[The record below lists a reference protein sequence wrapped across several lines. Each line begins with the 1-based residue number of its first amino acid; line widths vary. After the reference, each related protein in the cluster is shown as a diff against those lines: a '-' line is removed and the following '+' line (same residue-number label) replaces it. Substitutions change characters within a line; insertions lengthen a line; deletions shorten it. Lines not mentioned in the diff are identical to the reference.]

1 VTVYIALG
9 LLLAL
14 VALLFVLLPVL
25 RPGPSAREAGGDG
38 REREAQRRELY
49 RQILEIEFD
58 QRTGKI
64 DPDDARQLSE
74 RLLAR
79 AAWLLSADG
88 RPSTDGEAA
97 AEIEREVAALRRAL
111 EGAPD
116 RQLGPART

>member
-1 VTVYIALG
+1 VTIYAALG

-14 VALLFVLLPVL
+14 AALLFVLLPVL
-25 RPGPSAREAGGDG
+25 RPASTVQEAGRRG

-64 DPDDARQLSE
+64 APDDAQQLSE

-79 AAWLLSADG
+79 AAQLVAVDG
-88 RPSTDGEAA
+88 RQPTVADAA

-111 EGAPD
+111 EGEPD